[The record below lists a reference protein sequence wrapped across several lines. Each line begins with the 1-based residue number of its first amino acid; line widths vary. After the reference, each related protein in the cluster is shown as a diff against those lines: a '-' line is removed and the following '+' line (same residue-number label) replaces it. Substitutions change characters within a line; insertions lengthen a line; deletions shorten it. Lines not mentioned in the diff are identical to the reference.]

1 MSSDQNSTMSKVF
14 MIAFSLSY
22 RLDASQSFHVDDEQI
37 VLGGM
42 RVSTFMETYHPDE
55 AITACDGHVHEVE
68 QAIAGVECQHFVRS
82 VVTTSGHVVLM
93 GVDQCPSQTK
103 YFTVGMMAP
112 AWNYPILQRL
122 VKFFGTLRAQV
133 GADGVQRPFC
143 DILFAEGPRDPIL
156 AYATPLYEIIR
167 AEREALVR
175 KTQVLADQFHR
186 GHLIY
191 GVQLGQLCP
200 RSQKFKVF
208 DFCEATNIF
217 HCGSFVQELLA
228 TSTGGR
234 LAFSFSANVAH
245 LIYNPRITVHGAG
258 QE

>member
-1 MSSDQNSTMSKVF
+1 MSPDQNLTMSKVF

-112 AWNYPILQRL
+112 AWNYPIL
-122 VKFFGTLRAQV
+122 
-133 GADGVQRPFC
+133 
-143 DILFAEGPRDPIL
+143 
-156 AYATPLYEIIR
+156 
-167 AEREALVR
+167 
-175 KTQVLADQFHR
+175 
-186 GHLIY
+186 
-191 GVQLGQLCP
+191 
-200 RSQKFKVF
+200 
-208 DFCEATNIF
+208 
-217 HCGSFVQELLA
+217 
-228 TSTGGR
+228 
-234 LAFSFSANVAH
+234 
-245 LIYNPRITVHGAG
+245 
-258 QE
+258 